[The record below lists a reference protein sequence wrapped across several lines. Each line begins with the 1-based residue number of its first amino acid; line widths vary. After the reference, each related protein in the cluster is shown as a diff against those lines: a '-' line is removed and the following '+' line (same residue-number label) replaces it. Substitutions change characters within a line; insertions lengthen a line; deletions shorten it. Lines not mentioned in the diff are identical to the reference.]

1 MNNTLQHSPATQRG
15 KPMGT
20 ESPQN
25 WSEFAVQHLVSASLI
40 HPLTTEEVCAVCE
53 SDTFRV
59 ERNRVRIMPLDEAR
73 EAIRAVSLDDTHY
86 EAVVVP
92 KLDDGRLLLVS
103 RYRYATERWSVE
115 FPRFAG
121 QSSDEGWKHTVED
134 NLQKRIGMTAGK
146 MTLLGGIYP
155 DAASTAITTIVIL
168 AEGRAQQGPLATDP
182 RDLIAGSFAET
193 PEELNRLVLPGGDN
207 LRSDAGVLALYDVQ
221 RRA

>member
-15 KPMGT
+15 NPMGT

-25 WSEFAVQHLVSASLI
+25 WSEFAAQHLVSASLT
-40 HPLTTEEVCAVCE
+40 HPLTTEEVRAVCE

-59 ERNRVRIMPLDEAR
+59 ERNRVRITALDEAR

-86 EAVVVP
+86 EEVVVP

-121 QSSDEGWKHTVED
+121 QTSEEGWKHTMED

-168 AEGRAQQGPLATDP
+168 AEGCAQQGPLATDP

-193 PEELNRLVLPGGDN
+193 PEEINRLVRQGEITC
-207 LRSDAGVLALYDVQ
+207 GVTLAALALYDAQ